1 MDQAEE
7 RRVLDIAITARR
19 QPRHTAAGRTIVAT
33 GQGEG
38 SKKYLVLANGKKLT
52 RAGQYWYTQTGQAKP
67 TAHYDANQQP
77 IRKGDG
83 DYIRTRQGLQR
94 VRQLEPSGAMKLT
107 ALGRKFYRD
116 RHTEY
121 IVEVLVIIQVTDKN
135 GKQRTRTNEHLPV
148 NMLGLGQI
156 LVSQAISDA
165 EKEAR
170 IKSMVLK
177 HLGGTRAGTLMEV
190 SGQRFSYDRDGKWL
204 ISAMGITVDAQGR
217 PQTQAVLHEDL
228 SRGEPLK
235 GRVMGAA
242 VLPHAPDCY
251 LDEAFEEHPDCLCVP
266 RQLAVLLR
274 QTTEDICSILD
285 GLLPDGWRNQ
295 GVRPEEVERF
305 CALFGHPYFL
315 VRAGKLVKI
324 VEPPQKLGRA
334 IALCVYDGHAFF
346 YKSARTVRDWAV
358 APGVLSNHNTP
369 SGEIGLPGSS
379 TQARDAARAQDERPG
394 DEALALHGVAPGA
407 RALLR

>member
-1 MDQAEE
+1 MPGD
-7 RRVLDIAITARR
+7 RGWR
-19 QPRHTAAGRTIVAT
+19 
-33 GQGEG
+33 
-38 SKKYLVLANGKKLT
+38 
-52 RAGQYWYTQTGQAKP
+52 YTQ
-67 TAHYDANQQP
+67 
-77 IRKGDG
+77 
-83 DYIRTRQGLQR
+83 
-94 VRQLEPSGAMKLT
+94 
-107 ALGRKFYRD
+107 LGRRFYSSAQMQ
-116 RHTEY
+116 Y
-121 IVEVLVIIQVTDKN
+121 IVEVPVIIQVTDKN

-156 LVSQAISDA
+156 LMSQALSDA

-177 HLGGTRAGTLMEV
+177 HLGGPTRAGRTVLMED

-204 ISAMGITVDAQGR
+204 ISAMGTTVDAQGR
-217 PQTQAVLHEDL
+217 PQTQAVLHQDL
-228 SRGEPLK
+228 SLGEPLK

-242 VLPHAPDCY
+242 FLPHAPDCY

-346 YKSARTVRDWAV
+346 YKSARTVRDWGCYAKQD
-358 APGVLSNHNTP
+358 ACFEKRGGLLSNYNNP
-369 SGEIGLPGSS
+369 SGEICL
-379 TQARDAARAQDERPG
+379 TNHQARDAARAQDQPPG
-394 DEALALHGVAPGA
+394 DEALARHGVAPGA

>member
-1 MDQAEE
+1 MDQEE
-7 RRVLDIAITARR
+7 KRALDLAIAADRK
-19 QPRHTAAGRTIVAT
+19 PRHTGAGRTIVPL
-33 GQGEG
+33 GQGR
-38 SKKYLVLANGKKLT
+38 KKYLVLANGKKLT
-52 RAGQYWYTQTGQAKP
+52 RAGQYWYAQTGQAKP

-121 IVEVLVIIQVTDKN
+121 IVEVPVIIQVTDKN

-204 ISAMGITVDAQGR
+204 ISAMGTTVDAQGR
-217 PQTQAVLHEDL
+217 PQTEAVLHQDL

-235 GRVMGAA
+235 GRAMGAA
-242 VLPHAPDCY
+242 FLPHPPKSY
-251 LDEAFEEHPDCLCVP
+251 LDEAFEEHPDCL
-266 RQLAVLLR
+266 
-274 QTTEDICSILD
+274 
-285 GLLPDGWRNQ
+285 
-295 GVRPEEVERF
+295 
-305 CALFGHPYFL
+305 
-315 VRAGKLVKI
+315 
-324 VEPPQKLGRA
+324 
-334 IALCVYDGHAFF
+334 
-346 YKSARTVRDWAV
+346 
-358 APGVLSNHNTP
+358 
-369 SGEIGLPGSS
+369 
-379 TQARDAARAQDERPG
+379 
-394 DEALALHGVAPGA
+394 
-407 RALLR
+407 